1 MSRLWLLWIPD
12 NVLFCVEWMEHAH
25 IYIYLYQESQDWL
38 DHVYIGCYWSFLEMY
53 SYCQNLP
60 KHGFRHIGSAGFDSC
75 KQQPNSIY
83 RCITL
88 LFILIYIYVR
98 IKMMYS
104 NHFHIIH
111 PLPVERS
118 LVFFFVTR
126 LFWARLIIE
135 KNDWPFWNESEYI
148 WELLVSG
155 NAYGFS
161 TGSLDEVELSSI
173 TSIRSYFFANPTN
186 INMLKCWNDFH
197 NMHGPKVVAFRH
209 EKKIQHWSLGLPKT
223 WFVLIA
229 PNIAIGRFVE
239 GPTHINQDRGTITAT
254 AEFLALFLRSQ
265 EWFF

>member
-1 MSRLWLLWIPD
+1 
-12 NVLFCVEWMEHAH
+12 
-25 IYIYLYQESQDWL
+25 
-38 DHVYIGCYWSFLEMY
+38 MY
-53 SYCQNLP
+53 NFIV
-60 KHGFRHIGSAGFDSC
+60 H
-75 KQQPNSIY
+75 
-83 RCITL
+83 
-88 LFILIYIYVR
+88 ILIYIYIR

-118 LVFFFVTR
+118 LDYFFFTTI
-126 LFWARLIIE
+126 FWARLIIE

-155 NAYGFS
+155 NAYRFS
-161 TGSLDEVELSSI
+161 TGSLDEVEISSI
-173 TSIRSYFFANPTN
+173 TSIRSYFLANPTN
-186 INMLKCWNDFH
+186 INMLKCWNEFH

-209 EKKIQHWSLGLPKT
+209 AKIQHWSLGLPKT

-229 PNIAIGRFVE
+229 PDIAIGRFVE
-239 GPTHINQDRGTITAT
+239 GPEYQIKTEEQSPST